1 MKTYKRNGN
10 RSKKILAELR
20 TAAKRRGI
28 YKPIQIQLPADF
40 IEI

>member
-1 MKTYKRNGN
+1 MKTYKTTRN
-10 RSKKILAELR
+10 RSRKILAEIR